1 MNLRQVITRHGSAYT
16 YVRAAAG
23 SYDAN
28 GRYTSATPAAA
39 VAFVG
44 VVQPVTGRMLQA
56 LPEGQS
62 ADDTRVLYTIAA
74 LTTRGPSNAPDI
86 VNYKSET
93 WRVIKVDE
101 HEQLSGAPHYV
112 CLIARQTNS
121 AVPV

>member
-1 MNLRQVITRHGSAYT
+1 MSLRDLIARHGSAYT
-16 YVRAAAG
+16 YTRASAG
-23 SYDAN
+23 TYTA
-28 GRYTSATPAAA
+28 GRYVPATAAAA

-62 ADDTRVLYTIAA
+62 ASDTRVLYTITA
-74 LTTRGPSNAPDI
+74 LTTRGPSNAPDV
-86 VNYKSET
+86 VNYKGEA

-101 HEQLSGAPHYV
+101 HEGLSGSPHYV
-112 CLIARQTNS
+112 CLIARQTSS